1 MRLASIFAVTS
12 VAAQTTIVT
21 RNANPHY
28 PYNMGDVCDV
38 SSFPGPQCPPGWTVL
53 HSWNNTEVGGGWG
66 YGTSNNQG
74 EASNMA
80 NCVTNAVCSSATTFA
95 PAPSPGGPGGL
106 GAGAG
111 AGIAVGGLAFASA
124 AIFYAKGKKKEKKGA
139 LLGNEYAA
147 TGGDRV

>member
-21 RNANPHY
+21 RNANFNG
-28 PYNMGDVCDV
+28 YNRGVCDV

-53 HSWNNTEVGGGWG
+53 HSWNNTEVGGFGVD
-66 YGTSNNQG
+66 NQG
-74 EASNMA
+74 YSQAML

>member
-1 MRLASIFAVTS
+1 MQSQLNTKLRAM
-12 VAAQTTIVT
+12 TIP
-21 RNANPHY
+21 RRFLGRSA
-28 PYNMGDVCDV
+28 
-38 SSFPGPQCPPGWTVL
+38 QCPPGWTVL
-53 HSWNNTEVGGGWG
+53 HSWNNTEVGG
-66 YGTSNNQG
+66 YGGSGSNNY
-74 EASNMA
+74 AYHA
-80 NCVTNAVCSSATTFA
+80 YNCVTNAVCSSATTFA